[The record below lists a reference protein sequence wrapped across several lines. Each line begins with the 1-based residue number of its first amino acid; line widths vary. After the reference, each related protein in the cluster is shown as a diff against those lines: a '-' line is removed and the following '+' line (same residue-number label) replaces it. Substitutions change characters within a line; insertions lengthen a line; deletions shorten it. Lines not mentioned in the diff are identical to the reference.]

1 MQICFAHIDDFI
13 APVQLLFC
21 ARSSRPIEEI
31 TMNPNQH
38 GALITRVALG
48 LVLAAHSAWLKAVV
62 FTLPGTAEY
71 FRSLGLPGFS
81 AYAVFAIEILA
92 GIALILGYRVRLAAA
107 AVVPVLLGATWA
119 HAANG
124 WLFTNQG
131 GGWEYPL
138 LLAVL
143 ALAQVFLGAGSF
155 ALENLERRER
165 PDRIA
170 AAVS

>member
-1 MQICFAHIDDFI
+1 
-13 APVQLLFC
+13 
-21 ARSSRPIEEI
+21 
-31 TMNPNQH
+31 MNKYEH
-38 GALITRVALG
+38 GALISRVALG
-48 LVLAAHSAWLKAVV
+48 LVLEAHSAWLKAVV

-71 FRSLGLPGFS
+71 FRSIGLPGFG
-81 AYAVFAIEILA
+81 AYAVFAIEVLD
-92 GIALILGYRVRLAAA
+92 GIALIVGYRVRFAAA

-124 WLFTNQG
+124 WLFTNNG

-138 LLAVL
+138 FLAAS

-155 ALENLERRER
+155 ALENHERRAG
-165 PDRIA
+165 PNPIA